1 MTLNCPECS
10 FTNPFQSSSCR
21 QCGTQ
26 LPQRNENSS
35 EDAEAKLRELVDQLK
50 ALTEEFQEK
59 LTPIKTTS
67 FNGCGVMLLDYR
79 PVGEGN
85 VEATRWITMFGLP
98 IVPLSVWKIR
108 PRKYSQDARGE
119 KQIFDLLGKRRVTP
133 ERIIRPYA
141 IILGGVSPF
150 VLAYLF
156 ADLRPVVY
164 FLSRHLGSWVAVGFI
179 FILIIL
185 TLAWAGFIFTRFHNA
200 NKAYRLKR

>member
-1 MTLNCPECS
+1 LPEHKDD
-10 FTNPFQSSSCR
+10 R
-21 QCGTQ
+21 
-26 LPQRNENSS
+26 S
-35 EDAEAKLRELVDQLK
+35 EVAKAKLRELVDQVK
-50 ALTEEFQEK
+50 ALNQEFQEK
-59 LTPIKTTS
+59 LTPVKTTS

-164 FLSRHLGSWVAVGFI
+164 FLSRYLGSWVAVGFI